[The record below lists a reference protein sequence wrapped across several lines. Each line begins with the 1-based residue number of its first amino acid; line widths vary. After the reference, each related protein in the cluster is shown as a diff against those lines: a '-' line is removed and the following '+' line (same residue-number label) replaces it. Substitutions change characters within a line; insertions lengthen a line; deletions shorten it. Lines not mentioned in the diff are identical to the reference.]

1 MNPNTEI
8 EIITPDFEKKYLNLL
23 LEFHKNR
30 IQLIS
35 QLSSKCKKCENDKII
50 SQSNGILSLN
60 CGGGSPECDDQFS
73 IQLPKYQHYDI
84 YSNLLKNIIDGKNH
98 YTDDIDDLS
107 VYNLESLKK
116 HLDIEEQ
123 YIEQKELINES

>member
-1 MNPNTEI
+1 M
-8 EIITPDFEKKYLNLL
+8 KKYLNLL

-35 QLSSKCKKCENDKII
+35 QSSSKCKNVKMIKLFL
-50 SQSNGILSLN
+50 QSNGILSLN

-84 YSNLLKNIIDGKNH
+84 YSNLLKNIIDGKI
-98 YTDDIDDLS
+98 TILM
-107 VYNLESLKK
+107 
-116 HLDIEEQ
+116 I
-123 YIEQKELINES
+123 